1 MDRIKVKIK
10 KLRENAVIPEYKT
23 AGAAACDLVSCENAV
38 IPARGRAMVPTGL
51 SIACENVAMLIF
63 ARSGLAVKHGI
74 ALSNGVG
81 VVDPDYRGEIMV
93 GLINNTDTDY
103 TVAEGERVAQM
114 MFVPV
119 VTAEFEETDTL
130 SATKRGEGGFGSTGA
145 YEKR

>member
-1 MDRIKVKIK
+1 
-10 KLRENAVIPEYKT
+10 
-23 AGAAACDLVSCENAV
+23 
-38 IPARGRAMVPTGL
+38 MVPTGL
-51 SIACENVAMLIF
+51 SIACENVAVLIF

-81 VVDPDYRGEIMV
+81 VVDSDYRGEIMV